1 MESVKSTPTLFTD
14 VGAEMVTNR
23 PDNRG
28 TRGSVQKLNQI
39 SSRGFRAYLCLSGC
53 WPASIDAVTWS
64 SFQINNSDSPFP
76 KGTCVNVCVSIAAY
90 VNTYVNTTH
99 GDKENH

>member
-1 MESVKSTPTLFTD
+1 MKSTPTLLTD
-14 VGAEMVTNR
+14 VGAETVTNR
-23 PDNRG
+23 PDNGG
-28 TRGSVQKLNQI
+28 TRGSAQEVKTKSPPEAL
-39 SSRGFRAYLCLSGC
+39 GLACVCLGVGL
-53 WPASIDAVTWS
+53 PSIDAVTWS